1 MVELAESER
10 QARVFAALADPVRL
24 RLVRELGDGEEMSG
38 SAIAQRLGI
47 SLALLCHHARILIET
62 GVITKRKAAQTAYF
76 RTNKQFLREAVRE
89 LLD

>member
-1 MVELAESER
+1 VVVSAESDR

-24 RLVRELGDGEEMSG
+24 RLIRQLSDGSEMSG

-47 SLALLCHHARILIET
+47 SLALLCHHSRILVET
-62 GVITKRKAAQTAYF
+62 GVVSKRKSAQTAYY
-76 RTNKQFLREAVRE
+76 RANKELLREALRE